1 MHMQFSKCVAAFV
14 LTGVMLGNCAVAET
28 DAGNQAS
35 DGSNHMS
42 NKLYSYIEWIKLSGK
57 EVPKYVENL
66 VVKHLKEEY
75 ESARDFAVKQKAPM
89 YMPIIEYALFD
100 VNDDGH
106 KDVFG
111 QVYSG
116 YLCGRHT
123 GCPTVVLIK
132 QPNGTYVESFN
143 EKVQGRLGV
152 TDTGMLAY
160 ESRDFEF
167 YKCDLYRIDE
177 RGYFSLQ
184 DQVCDEE

>member
-1 MHMQFSKCVAAFV
+1 MQFRKHIFVFFVAA
-14 LTGVMLGNCAVAET
+14 MLMDGCAVAESGAGEQIT
-28 DAGNQAS
+28 DDSGHIPKN
-35 DGSNHMS
+35 
-42 NKLYSYIEWIKLSGK
+42 LYSHIEWIELSGK
-57 EVPKYVENL
+57 EVPKFVESL
-66 VVKHLKEEY
+66 VVKHLTEEY

-160 ESRDFEF
+160 ESRDFDF
-167 YKCDLYRIDE
+167 YKCNLYRLDE
-177 RGYFSLQ
+177 RDYFSLQ
-184 DQVCDEE
+184 EQGCDER